1 MTKLLVEVRRSLS
14 KLRVALLVVVIFF
27 SSFLSGFLI
36 IFLTQFAHSMPSTSA
51 LAVGDG
57 MYIEVGPPPNSEN
70 VSLDTL
76 IIVDALTSASL
87 SDLRLTPEVPIDLV
101 TSEVS
106 GPLSYERRF
115 YPAQLLESSTSY
127 TVSVTILTTPISW
140 NFTTTNAFV
149 PGIGFYLA
157 TNIVWISSLVACL
170 ATIIIVLV
178 IIKFPNRVKRWLA
191 VTEKKGASQSV
202 LE

>member
-1 MTKLLVEVRRSLS
+1 LVEVRRNLS
-14 KLRVALLVVVIFF
+14 KLPMALLVVVILF
-27 SSFLSGFLI
+27 SSFLAAFLV
-36 IFLTQFAHSMPSTSA
+36 IFLTQFAHSIPSTSA
-51 LAVGDG
+51 LAAGDG

-115 YPAQLLESSTSY
+115 YPAQLLEPSTSY
-127 TVSVTILTTPISW
+127 NVSVTILTTPISW
-140 NFTTTNAFV
+140 SFTTAKVFV
-149 PGIGFYLA
+149 PGIGFYLT
-157 TNIVWISSLVACL
+157 TNIVWVSLSVACL

-178 IIKFPNRVKRWLA
+178 IIKFPNRIKRWLY
-191 VTEKKGASQSV
+191 VTQKK
-202 LE
+202 